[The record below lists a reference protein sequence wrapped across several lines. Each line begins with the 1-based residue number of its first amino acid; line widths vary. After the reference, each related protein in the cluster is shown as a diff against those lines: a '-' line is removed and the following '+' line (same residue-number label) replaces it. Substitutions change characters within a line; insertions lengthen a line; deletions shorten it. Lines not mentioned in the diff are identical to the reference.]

1 MELIVW
7 CIVHLFHC

>member
-1 MELIVW
+1 MELIVR